1 MNKKKKIII
10 LSLMIALLA
19 VTAVCNFLLSG
30 NSVYEDSTSTAYFSE
45 YRSQRSSSRNEQILQ
60 LEKIIAESEANS
72 EVRETALT
80 QKMQLTA
87 LTEQELKLETLIKAY
102 GYEEVVVTMS
112 ITSPNVSVIVKN
124 DAFDQADAIKIYN
137 LLSQETQVDSEN
149 INIIPYI

>member
-1 MNKKKKIII
+1 MTKKKKIII
-10 LSLMIALLA
+10 LSSMIALLA
-19 VTAVCNFLLSG
+19 ITAVCNFLLSG
-30 NSVYEDSTSTAYFSE
+30 DSSYDSSTSTAYFSE

-60 LEKIIAESEANS
+60 LDKIIAESEEDS
-72 EVRETALT
+72 EVRQTALT
-80 QKMQLTA
+80 QKIELTA

-124 DAFDQADAIKIYN
+124 DEFEQADAIKIYN
-137 LLSQETQVDSEN
+137 LLVSEGEIDSEN